1 MERKKYAVILAGG
14 SGVRMGAAVPKQFL
28 EIDGKPI
35 LRHTVERFLEY
46 DPKMEILIVLPSAFK
61 SHWHNY
67 CAEHGFLER
76 YTMPTGGL
84 TRFHSVQNALKYVP
98 EGALVAVHDG
108 VRPCLSAEFLAGLFS
123 RMDRCEALVPVVP
136 VEESL
141 REVEGSSSFAVDR
154 SRYVRVQTPQV
165 FRSEILKAAYS
176 QAYNPSFTDDAS
188 VVEATGCRITL
199 CEGLRENIKITTPAD
214 MLTARMFLEKQ
225 GR

>member
-61 SHWHNY
+61 SHWRNY
-67 CAEHGFLER
+67 CAEHGFLVR

-214 MLTARMFLEKQ
+214 MLTARIFLEKQ